1 MDTKKVK
8 LWKISSTL
16 IATAF
21 LLFIGI
27 FYSPEVKATA
37 VDNEAPKVLD
47 ILFDKYVY
55 NAGETVKGKIVL
67 DEKSTIKEYSLSI
80 MNDYEYGDWSF
91 EEYAGQEFAPKIS
104 QYRDSQGRLIINFNL
119 EIPSDAYTT
128 TYGFWDVQVFDTSGN
143 ETRIGFYDDT
153 NLSKKHFKVVGKYA
167 PSVYYVK
174 EDSSYGYYKR
184 VTPTYNKWTTVYLV
198 KGQRF
203 IGGKDGDKF
212 IYRLKDGTKEEMPF
226 NLVTT
231 TQTPR
236 TNYTIGTVNIR
247 NASTNKVIATLPIAS
262 TVNGIDKGINT
273 YFTYNGIQAKVS
285 NSVLAYG

>member
-80 MNDYEYGDWSF
+80 MND
-91 EEYAGQEFAPKIS
+91 
-104 QYRDSQGRLIINFNL
+104 
-119 EIPSDAYTT
+119 
-128 TYGFWDVQVFDTSGN
+128 
-143 ETRIGFYDDT
+143 
-153 NLSKKHFKVVGKYA
+153 
-167 PSVYYVK
+167 
-174 EDSSYGYYKR
+174 
-184 VTPTYNKWTTVYLV
+184 
-198 KGQRF
+198 
-203 IGGKDGDKF
+203 
-212 IYRLKDGTKEEMPF
+212 
-226 NLVTT
+226 
-231 TQTPR
+231 
-236 TNYTIGTVNIR
+236 
-247 NASTNKVIATLPIAS
+247 
-262 TVNGIDKGINT
+262 
-273 YFTYNGIQAKVS
+273 
-285 NSVLAYG
+285 